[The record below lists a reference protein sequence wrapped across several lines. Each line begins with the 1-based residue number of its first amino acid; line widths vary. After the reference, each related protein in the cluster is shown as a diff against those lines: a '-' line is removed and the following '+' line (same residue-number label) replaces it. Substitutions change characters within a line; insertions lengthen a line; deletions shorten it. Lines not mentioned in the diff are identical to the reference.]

1 MQTKRLLK
9 ALTVIGGIT
18 FMLGGTKEAN
28 SISHHIGCPVGYF
41 LQLETKA
48 CINEEGAISN
58 RCGEAAYEY
67 RDDKGPDLIELPVCG
82 GCKLVWG
89 HSPQYVKC

>member
-1 MQTKRLLK
+1 MRTKRLIK
-9 ALTVIGGIT
+9 VLTVIGGMVFI
-18 FMLGGTKEAN
+18 LGGTEEAS
-28 SISHHIGCPVGYF
+28 SIFYHVGCPPGYF

-67 RDDKGPDLIELPVCG
+67 RDDLGIDLKDLPVCG
-82 GCKLVWG
+82 ECRMVKG
-89 HSPQYVKC
+89 HSPQNVKC